1 MEQRDMLSEHAF
13 EQWCEHLVLSEEAK
27 SLIARI
33 RSSPPSRLVQSA
45 AGNVSGRYPSQKMT
59 CSIQFESH
67 RDELAFIYRMEHD
80 PDVLEFYDQP
90 GRIKLTYRSKKE
102 RQVGVL
108 HTPDFFVLRQ
118 ASCGWVECKMEDDL
132 LRLAEQQPHRYVRN
146 ADGTWSCPPGE
157 EYTAPLGL
165 FYQVH
170 SSREIDWPVLRNL
183 RFLEEYVRVSR
194 SNVPTETI
202 TAIRTKIM
210 SNPGI
215 TLLELLQTLRAG
227 SADDVYL
234 LIVTDQLY
242 VDLAREALPEP
253 ERVHVFLDRTGAEA
267 HLAMQSGSAPQ
278 FPRPSVQSITV
289 GTALWYDG
297 NPWTILNP
305 GATDVALLSEDKR
318 VMHIPNEE
326 FELLLQQGRLTG
338 LPSSLDERRE
348 AARKRVEQANPKH
361 LEVAWQRY
369 QAITQPPSAD
379 TPMPV
384 PPRTLRRWRAQFREA
399 EITYGNGYIGLLP
412 DWSQCG
418 DRSQRLSNEAEQL
431 METFISHHYE
441 TLKQQPKREVYLLFQ
456 RAAEQKHLSVP
467 SYTTFLHRIE
477 CRPRETQVRKRQGP
491 RAAAQV
497 EAWYWELERT
507 TPKHGDRPWDVVH
520 LDHTLLDIELVSART
535 GRALGRPWATFMTDA
550 FSRRLPVVYLTFD
563 PPSYRSAMMALREC
577 VWHYGRLP
585 QTIIVDGG
593 PDFRSTYFETLLAY
607 YGCTKATRPWA
618 KPHYGSVCERLFGTA
633 NTQFVFNLTGNT
645 QIMKQVR
652 QVTKAVQPREQAV
665 WTLGDLYSYVTIW
678 AYEVYDGELHP
689 ALGMT
694 PREAFTRG
702 LALGGE
708 RAHLRILY
716 QDDFRFLSLP
726 TTRKGTAKVEPGR
739 GVRINYLYYWSDAF
753 RSPTVEDTQV
763 PVRYDP
769 FDIGIAYAFVQGR
782 WVKCLSEHYLQLRG
796 HSERELQLAS
806 AELRKRYQNHAGESA
821 ITAKRLAEFLASVE
835 SHEKALMQRLHD
847 LEARDVFARMGG
859 YRMIQD
865 EEPSS
870 EQGPTSI
877 PLSGVQE
884 ETIDNR
890 PVAEAQEMD
899 TDDEEFGELEMYGEY
914 R

>member
-1 MEQRDMLSEHAF
+1 MA
-13 EQWCEHLVLSEEAK
+13 
-27 SLIARI
+27 
-33 RSSPPSRLVQSA
+33 
-45 AGNVSGRYPSQKMT
+45 

-80 PDVLEFYDQP
+80 PIVLEFYDQP
-90 GRIKLTYRSKKE
+90 GRIKLTYQSKGN
-102 RQVGVL
+102 RRVGVW
-108 HTPDFFVLRQ
+108 HTPDFFVLREEN
-118 ASCGWVECKMEDDL
+118 CGWIECKMEDDL
-132 LRLAEQQPHRYVRN
+132 LRLAEQQPHRYVHN
-146 ADGTWSCPPGE
+146 ADGSWSCPPGE
-157 EYTAPLGL
+157 AYAEPLGL
-165 FYQVH
+165 FYQVR
-170 SSREIDWPVLRNL
+170 SSREIDWTALRNL
-183 RFLEEYVRVSR
+183 RFLEEYVRGPR
-194 SNVPTETI
+194 PDVPPEVI
-202 TAIRTKIM
+202 TAIRIKVL
-210 SNPGI
+210 SHPGI
-215 TLLELLQTLRAG
+215 TLLELLQTLRVG

-234 LIVTDQLY
+234 LIVTDQVY
-242 VDLAREALPEP
+242 VDLTHALLPEP
-253 ERVHVFLDRTGAEA
+253 ARMQVFLDRAGADTY
-267 HLAMQSGSAPQ
+267 LAMQLVTASQHPHPSA
-278 FPRPSVQSITV
+278 RTIAV
-289 GTALWYDG
+289 GTPLWYDG
-297 NPWTILNP
+297 KPWTVLNL
-305 GATDVALLSEDKR
+305 GETEVALLSEDKR
-318 VMHIPNEE
+318 VVHVPHEE
-326 FELLLQQGRLTG
+326 FERLLQQGRLVG
-338 LPSSLDERRE
+338 PPSSLDGERRE
-348 AARKRVEQANPKH
+348 AAHKQLEQASPKQ

-369 QAITQPPSAD
+369 QAMVQHPSAD
-379 TPMPV
+379 THLPI

-399 EITYGNGYIGLLP
+399 EITHGNGYLGLLP
-412 DWSQCG
+412 DWGQCG
-418 DRSQRLSNEAEQL
+418 DRSQRLPDEVENL
-431 METFISHHYE
+431 IETFISEHYE
-441 TLKQQPKREVYLLFQ
+441 TLKQQPKREVYLLFKRDVEQQ
-456 RAAEQKHLSVP
+456 RFPVP
-467 SYTTFLHRIE
+467 SYTTFLKRIGR
-477 CRPRETQVRKRQGP
+477 RPRPEQIRKRQGP
-491 RAAAQV
+491 RAAAQA

-507 TPKHGDRPWDVVH
+507 TPRHGDRPWDVVH
-520 LDHTLLDIELVSART
+520 LDHTELDIELVSAHT
-535 GRALGRPWATFMTDA
+535 GRPLGRPWATFMTDA

-577 VWHYGRLP
+577 VWRYGRLP
-585 QTIIVDGG
+585 QSIIVDGG

-633 NTQFVFNLTGNT
+633 NTQFVHNLLGNT

-665 WTLGDLYSYVTIW
+665 WTLGDLYSYLTTW
-678 AYEVYDGELHP
+678 AYEVYDGELHL

-694 PREAFTRG
+694 PREAFKMG

-716 QDDFRFLSLP
+716 TEDFRFLSLP

-739 GVRINYLYYWSDAF
+739 GARINYLYYWSDAF
-753 RSPTVEDTQV
+753 RPPTVEYTQV

-835 SHEKALMQRLHD
+835 SHEKVLMQRLHD

-865 EEPSS
+865 EETSS
-870 EQGPTSI
+870 EQASPAI

-884 ETIDNR
+884 DTIGNI
-890 PVAEAQEMD
+890 PVSEAQETD
-899 TDDEEFGELEMYGEY
+899 TDDEEFGALEMYGEY